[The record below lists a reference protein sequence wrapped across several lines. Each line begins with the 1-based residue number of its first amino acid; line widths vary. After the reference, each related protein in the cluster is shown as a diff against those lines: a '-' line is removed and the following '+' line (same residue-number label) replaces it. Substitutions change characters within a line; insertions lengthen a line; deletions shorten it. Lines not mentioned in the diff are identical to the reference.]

1 MRISQ
6 HLYPFTLY
14 QYLFLTIGLLLRIVS
29 ENKCTC
35 TRSCCSYSGIPQR
48 VWASKTRT
56 CGLPSS
62 PASMSPLLVLW
73 IRFPPS
79 PQSSTTSATESSRR
93 SNRKTRS
100 RRPYSKLLQ
109 FLLRSYVLAL
119 TFMLRRRRWTTSEF
133 HRWRLALFELQ
144 LPGEHCYWKTEGT
157 SWRQISVW

>member
-1 MRISQ
+1 MGPAQLGRECFRTFCGGILYGTWSEWRLQVRISQ

-14 QYLFLTIGLLLRIVS
+14 QYLFLTIGLLSRIVS

-35 TRSCCSYSGIPQR
+35 TRSRCSYSGIPQR

-100 RRPYSKLLQ
+100 RRPYSRLLR
-109 FLLRSYVLAL
+109 FLLRSCVHA
-119 TFMLRRRRWTTSEF
+119 RTSTLQR
-133 HRWRLALFELQ
+133 HRLASLA
-144 LPGEHCYWKTEGT
+144 
-157 SWRQISVW
+157 